1 MHSQSERHNRV
12 VFVQTQD
19 YGAARASVRRAVD
32 RLGGIGQ
39 FVRPGE
45 RILIKPNL
53 LAPTTPEQ
61 AVVTHPEVFRAVAEL
76 VVETGATAL
85 VGDSPPY
92 RSLHK
97 LMEKTGHLQA
107 SRNTGAEILE
117 FRESVE
123 VDIPGPFRKLLVSR
137 EAYEADGIIN
147 LPKLKTHGQMGLTLA
162 VKNLFGC
169 IVGMRKPE
177 WHFRAGSDADLFATV
192 ILGTYTSLRPR
203 LNIVDGILAMEGDG
217 PGLGGT
223 PKPLGWIVAGT
234 DATAVDY
241 AIAEALG
248 LSPEELPLVRCAQRH
263 GLQTYPA
270 TEGDFKKPTAFRLP
284 GEKNIVFGPRKFRR
298 MFRRWFTAR
307 PRAQKTSC
315 TLCGE
320 CMRYCPAGAMSRP
333 RTSGAVTID
342 YDRCIRCYCC
352 LEVCPQ
358 GAMEVRGGWFGTI
371 RNPFS

>member
-1 MHSQSERHNRV
+1 M
-12 VFVQTQD
+12 
-19 YGAARASVRRAVD
+19 
-32 RLGGIGQ
+32 
-39 FVRPGE
+39 RPGE

-53 LAPTTPEQ
+53 LAPAAPEQ
-61 AVVTHPEVFRAVAEL
+61 AVVTHPAVFAAVVEL
-76 VVETGATAL
+76 VVEAGAKAL

-92 RSLHK
+92 RSLHT

-107 SRNTGAEILE
+107 ARDTGAEIIE

-203 LNIVDGILAMEGDG
+203 LNLVDGIMAMEGDG
-217 PGLGGT
+217 PGLGGS
-223 PKPLGWIVAGT
+223 PVPLGWIVAGA

-241 AIAEALG
+241 AIAEALDVK
-248 LSPEELPLVRCAQRH
+248 PEGLPLIRCAQRH
-263 GLQTYPA
+263 GVQVYPEV
-270 TEGDFKKPTAFRLP
+270 EGDFTKPVAFQLP
-284 GEKNIVFGPRKFRR
+284 GEKNIVFGPGRFRR
-298 MFRRWFTAR
+298 IFRRWLTAR
-307 PRAQKTSC
+307 PKAQSRVC

-320 CMRYCPAGAMSRP
+320 CIRYCPAGAMSRP
-333 RTSGAVTID
+333 PAAGPVAVD

-358 GAMEVRGGWFGTI
+358 GAMEIRGGWFGKI
-371 RNPFS
+371 RRPFS

>member
-1 MHSQSERHNRV
+1 MMSESEGHNRV
-12 VFVQTQD
+12 IFVQTPG
-19 YGAARASVRRAVD
+19 YEGARDSVRLAVE
-32 RLGGIGQ
+32 RLGGIRQ

-53 LAPTTPEQ
+53 LAPTLPEQ
-61 AVVTHPEVFRAVAEL
+61 AVVTHPAVFAAVVEL
-76 VVETGATAL
+76 VIEAGAKAL

-92 RSLHK
+92 RSLHR
-97 LMEKTGHLQA
+97 LMERTGHLQA
-107 SRNTGAEILE
+107 ARETGAEITE

-123 VDIPGPFRKLLVSR
+123 VDIAGPFRELLISK

-203 LNIVDGILAMEGDG
+203 LNLVDGILALEGDG
-217 PGLGGT
+217 PGLGGS
-223 PKPLGWIVAGT
+223 PVRLGWIVAGA

-248 LSPEELPLVRCAQRH
+248 VKPEELPLVRCAQRN
-263 GLQTYPA
+263 GVQIYPEV
-270 TEGDFKKPTAFRLP
+270 EGELKKPETFQLP
-284 GEKNIVFGPRKFRR
+284 GEKNIVFGPRTFRR
-298 MFRRWFTAR
+298 IFRRWLTAR
-307 PRAQKTSC
+307 PKAESSVC

-320 CMRYCPAGAMSRP
+320 CIRYCPAGAMSQP
-333 RTSGAVTID
+333 PTSGPVAVD

-358 GAMEVRGGWFGTI
+358 GAMKIRGGWFGTI
-371 RNPFS
+371 RRPFS